1 MLFYINNNTG
11 EDVYDFLVNLMLK
24 VKINLEMDLKK
35 IEEENQKNY
44 NIINY

>member
-11 EDVYDFLVNLMLK
+11 EDVYDFLVNLMLE